1 MKRVHKKFGVSDVEW
16 FNRSVEEAHR
26 DPVGM
31 WQMIKAGRDGFG
43 LSGVLLE
50 EFVKDF
56 IVEMIKGGAVPVIGD
71 KTSRFGWSPILK
83 YGDDP
88 EAIAD
93 ALIKD
98 WNSLK
103 VDPDVDGVWFAAQSV
118 WK

>member
-1 MKRVHKKFGVSDVEW
+1 MNRNHRGSGLSDVEW
-16 FNRSVEEAHR
+16 FRRSIDEAHR

-43 LSGVLLE
+43 LSGVLLD

-56 IVEMIKGGAVPVIGD
+56 IVAMLKGGAVPVIGD
-71 KTSRFGWSPILK
+71 KAAPFGWRPALHDGSSPE
-83 YGDDP
+83 D
-88 EAIAD
+88 IAG
-93 ALIKD
+93 ALVRD
-98 WNSLK
+98 WKSSR